1 MRSRRSRHS
10 SRSSR
15 IALAVVTAATLTGL
29 VGCGALDKAMDCVKT
44 AEAIATSVDKLS
56 TAVSTAADDPTQL
69 TEALDNIDKEL
80 TSLGD
85 TTDNADLSKAVDD
98 MNKAVDNVRTAVR
111 NGDETPDIGP
121 VTDAAAEIGKV
132 CTP

>member
-10 SRSSR
+10 SR
-15 IALAVVTAATLTGL
+15 IALAVVTAVTLTGL
-29 VGCGALDKAMDCVKT
+29 AGCGALDKAMDCVKT
-44 AEAIATSVDKLS
+44 AEAIAASVDKLS

-80 TSLGD
+80 TSLED

-98 MNKAVDNVRTAVR
+98 MNKAVDNVRTAVEK
-111 NGDETPDIGP
+111 GDETPDIGP